1 MSRML
6 VWFREKRIRANYDAM
21 GRDGFSQNNKAMK
34 LIKISQLMVL
44 GLALTLTAVGCRK
57 HPYDPNTIYG
67 QKHNIAGHGPNDDL
81 GNGRGIAVSP
91 RGNEAFPK
99 NTGGGPLFDDH
110 TGWIEDH
117 DSLKAQ
123 TVYFDFDKSAIK
135 ASEVPKV
142 EAVVNYLKSHQNAA
156 VRVEG
161 NCDERG
167 TEEYNRSLG
176 ERRALA
182 SREKIVAA
190 GIDPKRVDTVSYGQ
204 DHPVE
209 AAHNE
214 AAWSKN
220 RRDDFT
226 VLTPP
231 R

>member
-1 MSRML
+1 ML
-6 VWFREKRIRANYDAM
+6 VWFRENCIRANYDAN
-21 GRDGFSQNNKAMK
+21 GQEECSQINKAMK
-34 LIKISQLMVL
+34 LTKFSNLMVL

-57 HPYDPNTIYG
+57 NPYDPNVIHG
-67 QKHNIAGHGPNDDL
+67 QKSAIAGRGPNEDFN
-81 GNGRGIAVSP
+81 NGLNGGQPFKSP
-91 RGNEAFPK
+91 RYIDTHPAPPII
-99 NTGGGPLFDDH
+99 PLGAGH
-110 TGWIEDH
+110 LGWAEDH

-123 TVYFDFDKSAIK
+123 TIYFEYDKSAVRANEQAKI
-135 ASEVPKV
+135 VV
-142 EAVVNYLKSHQNAA
+142 VVNYLKTHPDAA

-182 SREKIVAA
+182 GREKIVSA
-190 GIDPKRVDTVSYGQ
+190 GIDASRVDTISYGE

-209 AAHNE
+209 PLHNE

-226 VLTPP
+226 VLTRPH
-231 R
+231 